1 MHTSKPTQVWHGG
14 PEVATFANAMA
25 LAVGPLLQLA
35 LLPFF
40 RTRLGAA
47 GLGLYGLLVVS
58 WGLLS
63 AFEAVV
69 GPGLQRR
76 IARSGRSDAT
86 RSIASGIERAAW
98 VVVALTI
105 IGSAA
110 LSWYAPQLTFG
121 SSSASV
127 PVLVLAGAII
137 ARLPALLYGILL
149 TALRVPMQLAAW
161 RVAGEVLRIA
171 GAALALYVT
180 SGSVTGFIAWQG
192 IAVGLQAAAGAML
205 LRRLCPRSPGTTPS
219 SAAPVSTLP
228 LSIRSEIIVAL
239 PLLLG
244 LLLAQMDRLA
254 LAIAGA
260 WIPLGQYTLAFMLA
274 GAQLFLSTA
283 AVAVVAP
290 HVAAMTGSAID
301 SLAKTHMNVI
311 RRVALVVGINC
322 GIFAG
327 AATAVA
333 GELLQWFGETADH
346 STIVLLMASLWAFTA
361 NAAVSYAFQL
371 GIAAGEERRVLKFI
385 ASVALPYTAAVTIAA
400 AYASAE
406 YMALAWAAINLA
418 WLIEISLIRRHER
431 AELMR
436 IAIRSAIVGIGVG
449 GVIGFGASWFVRAV
463 HGPPTD
469 HWSMAVWL
477 TGMLFAAAAASFAT
491 LARQRSNG

>member
-1 MHTSKPTQVWHGG
+1 MHTSKQTPVWHGG

-40 RTRLGAA
+40 RIRLGAA

-98 VVVALTI
+98 IVVALTI

-127 PVLVLAGAII
+127 PVLVLAGAIV

-161 RVAGEVLRIA
+161 RVAGEVLRIV
-171 GAALALYVT
+171 GAALALYMT
-180 SGSVTGFIAWQG
+180 SGSVTGFIGWQG

-205 LRRLCPRSPGTTPS
+205 LRRLCPRSRRTTS
-219 SAAPVSTLP
+219 APVSTPP
-228 LSIRSEIIVAL
+228 LHIRSAVIVAL
-239 PLLLG
+239 PVLLG
-244 LLLAQMDRLA
+244 LILAQIDRLA

-274 GAQLFLSTA
+274 GVQLFLSTA
-283 AVAVVAP
+283 AVAVMAP
-290 HVAAMTGSAID
+290 HVAAMTGSATD
-301 SLAKTHMNVI
+301 SLARIPANLI
-311 RRVALVVGINC
+311 RRVGLIVGINC
-322 GIFAG
+322 GVFAG
-327 AATAVA
+327 AATGVA
-333 GELLQWFGETADH
+333 GELLQWFGEAADPA
-346 STIVLLMASLWAFTA
+346 TIVLLVAALWAFA
-361 NAAVSYAFQL
+361 INAAVSYAFQL

-385 ASVALPYTAAVTIAA
+385 AGVALPYAAAVTIAA

-406 YMALAWAAINLA
+406 YMALAWAAINLV
-418 WLIEISLIRRHER
+418 WMIETSLIRGNER
-431 AELMR
+431 AALMR
-436 IAIRSAIVGIGVG
+436 SAIRSAIVGIGVG
-449 GVIGFGASWFVRAV
+449 GIAGFGASWLVRAV
-463 HGPPTD
+463 HGPPAD
-469 HWSMAVWL
+469 QWGMAVWL
-477 TGMLFAAAAASFAT
+477 TGVLVVAAALNLAT
-491 LARQRSNG
+491 LARQSSE